1 MNESKPKTPVDL
13 EIKPTS
19 YQPTKAEKEE
29 EIDMPGW
36 SMDRVRD
43 TFSGLSTSGIRSDLA
58 RDCDR
63 GI

>member
-43 TFSGLSTSGIRSDLA
+43 TFSGLSTSGIRSD
-58 RDCDR
+58 
-63 GI
+63 